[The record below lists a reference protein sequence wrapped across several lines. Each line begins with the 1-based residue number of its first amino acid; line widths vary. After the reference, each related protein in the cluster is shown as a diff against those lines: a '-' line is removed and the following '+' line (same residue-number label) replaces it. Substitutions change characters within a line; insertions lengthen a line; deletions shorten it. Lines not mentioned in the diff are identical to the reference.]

1 MEFISALNLVNRLP
15 PQEVETITSNLCM
28 SLLLRSQRISS
39 VASLRPDLKRFLL
52 SRIDG
57 RLQVLLDDTTG
68 KPFIASDFNRIN
80 QSFRSP
86 WSNVYIPHKDDIE
99 NYYFPPEQLR
109 KLEVSFNEL
118 LLSYCHLYFENAVGS
133 AFFSEG
139 TESGVFYVVAHVK
152 KDVSD
157 SHSKESSCWEST
169 HSARV
174 SARLDV
180 DQMQVDISMTSTVL
194 ITFEFNG
201 ESFPCNLNGSM
212 SKSATRSFVSY
223 SSSTSSTDF
232 EEQLVRN
239 LGELI
244 EENENSIRGSV
255 EKVCIPRCV
264 ELSMASFGTHE
275 DDDQDLKASMSS
287 DSEEDRILISDY
299 RARVSMGTMNPLH
312 RSSSSAAAKSAPAF
326 QADLLDAINQR
337 RKTMEKSQAS

>member
-1 MEFISALNLVNRLP
+1 V
-15 PQEVETITSNLCM
+15 
-28 SLLLRSQRISS
+28 
-39 VASLRPDLKRFLL
+39 
-52 SRIDG
+52 DG
-57 RLQVLLDDTTG
+57 RLQILLDDATG

-118 LLSYCHLYFENAVGS
+118 LLSYCHLYFDNAVGS

-139 TESGVFYVVAHVK
+139 TESGVFYVVAHIK
-152 KDVSD
+152 KDLSD
-157 SHSKESSCWEST
+157 VHAKETSCWEST

-174 SARLDV
+174 SARLDL
-180 DQMQVDISMTSTVL
+180 DQIQVDISMTSTVL
-194 ITFEFNG
+194 TIFDFA
-201 ESFPCNLNGSM
+201 SDMFPCNMNGSM
-212 SKSATRSFVSY
+212 SKSANRTFVSY
-223 SSSTSSTDF
+223 TSSTSSTDF

-244 EENENSIRGSV
+244 EENENSIRGSI

-264 ELSMASFGTHE
+264 ELSVASFGTHE
-275 DDDQDLKASMSS
+275 QDEDLKASMSS

-299 RARVSMGTMNPLH
+299 RARVSMGAMNPLH
-312 RSSSSAAAKSAPAF
+312 RSSSSAAKSAPAF
-326 QADLLDAINQR
+326 QADLIDAINQR

>member
-1 MEFISALNLVNRLP
+1 M
-15 PQEVETITSNLCM
+15 
-28 SLLLRSQRISS
+28 
-39 VASLRPDLKRFLL
+39 KRFLV

-57 RLQVLLDDTTG
+57 RLQVLQDDTTG

-80 QSFRSP
+80 QSYRSP

-139 TESGVFYVVAHVK
+139 TESGVFYVVAHIK
-152 KDVSD
+152 KDLLD
-157 SHSKESSCWEST
+157 SHAKESSCWEST

-180 DQMQVDISMTSTVL
+180 DQIEVDISMSSTVF
-194 ITFEFNG
+194 TSFEFAS
-201 ESFPCNLNGSM
+201 ETFPCNLNGSM
-212 SKSATRSFVSY
+212 SKSANRTFVSY
-223 SSSTSSTDF
+223 SSTTSSTDF

-244 EENENSIRGSV
+244 EENESAIRGSI

-275 DDDQDLKASMSS
+275 EDEDIKTTISS
-287 DSEEDRILISDY
+287 DSEEDRILVSDY

-312 RSSSSAAAKSAPAF
+312 RSSSTAAKSAPAF